1 MSQFPSLISMVRFL
15 SDACISC
22 HTVPLQ
28 PPLVFGAGFVLLR
41 LYLLICPPPSL
52 LAVLGHIVSYAPT
65 FMLRIL
71 RPFPLVWSASKFL
84 VLITEKLPHLNLSTL
99 ILAYLKLN
107 TRPPIKTGSS
117 TVLLLLVNMVF
128 AQVLNLNPDQ
138 QPGVIIGLPH
148 ALGTCG

>member
-41 LYLLICPPPSL
+41 LYLLFSDTLCL
-52 LAVLGHIVSYAPT
+52 MH
-65 FMLRIL
+65 
-71 RPFPLVWSASKFL
+71 
-84 VLITEKLPHLNLSTL
+84 PHLCSGFSDPSVSLVRFKILSSNYWKASTSELEYFDISISSTL

-117 TVLLLLVNMVF
+117 TVLLLLVNMVV